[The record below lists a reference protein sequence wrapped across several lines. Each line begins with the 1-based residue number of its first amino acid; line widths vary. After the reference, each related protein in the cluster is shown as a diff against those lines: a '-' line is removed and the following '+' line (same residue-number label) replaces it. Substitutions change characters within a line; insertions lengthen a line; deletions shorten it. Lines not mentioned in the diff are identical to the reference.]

1 MSINQQ
7 GPKFK
12 SLKKFINFS
21 KDIINM
27 HFFLHVSR
35 ISNII
40 YLPVSVSASQP
51 VTPMNRLWARQTYH
65 QSSHPLCSHG
75 AKHAID
81 RQHYKSPQRVRV
93 IPFSGTGGGGFV
105 GIYGWIKTYIDHT
118 LHTAQDTAQFESS
131 KILQLP
137 SLTAAPSHTHRPTT
151 WVKVLFLV
159 SEWV

>member
-12 SLKKFINFS
+12 SLKKFIIFS

-40 YLPVSVSASQP
+40 YLSPSECLSQP

-93 IPFSGTGGGGFV
+93 IPFSGKYWWWWFRW
-105 GIYGWIKTYIDHT
+105 YRWMNQNLHRS
-118 LHTAQDTAQFESS
+118 HTAHS
-131 KILQLP
+131 
-137 SLTAAPSHTHRPTT
+137 PSHGSIRIQQNTSITLTHCRP
-151 WVKVLFLV
+151 KPH
-159 SEWV
+159 S